1 MSNRVLIVDDHVL
14 LGQSLQLAL
23 TGEGF
28 EVRVVDGPTADAI
41 FDAAEA
47 FSPTLVLLDLD
58 LGEELGSS
66 LGLIDRLLEAA
77 ERVVD
82 PHREHRQAT
91 SGRVPRGRRR
101 WHPEEVGL
109 VRPLGPVDP
118 RRRRGPG
125 HPDPPGE
132 RHEMRAALR
141 TWRSSEAQRK
151 ATLERLTERE
161 QQVLAG
167 LVDGKSAAEI
177 AEESFVSL
185 ATVRSQIRSI
195 LLKLDVGSQLQAVAM
210 ARRQGWF
217 DS

>member
-23 TGEGF
+23 SGEGF

-41 FDAAEA
+41 VGAAEA
-47 FSPTLVLLDLD
+47 FHPTLVLLDLD
-58 LGEELGSS
+58 LGEQLGSS

-77 ERVVD
+77 ERVVILTGNTD
-82 PHREHRQAT
+82 KRALGECLEAGADGILKKSVSFDRLVQSIRDAVE
-91 SGRVPRGRRR
+91 GRDI
-101 WHPEEVGL
+101 L
-109 VRPLGPVDP
+109 
-118 RRRRGPG
+118 
-125 HPDPPGE
+125 PPGE
-132 RHEMRAALR
+132 RHEMRDALR
-141 TWRSSEAQRK
+141 AWRSSEARRK

-167 LVDGKSAAEI
+167 LVDGRSAAEI
-177 AEESFVSL
+177 AEMSFVSL

-195 LLKLDVGSQLQAVAM
+195 LLKLDVSSQLQAVAL